1 MEVIEA
7 IGITVFTFCF
17 KFLGVIFFINIQ
29 QWTIKIACCN
39 NEVATHFRV
48 KRREMGGSFLPGPIQ
63 ILGVQNIRRNMNILT
78 TITVF
83 LKIHFILN
91 MKRKIHL
98 FPLNN
103 TRSLSDSRRARND
116 FSGSFQ
122 NMRLK
127 IMKTEEQCMFG
138 NYLLFIC
145 CTFPDI
151 AVIGKKCLEAVWR
164 LHNSVLWRPT
174 DRALYFQ
181 VVCCLPWCQRK
192 YVARVKRK
200 APSVLLAVCFS
211 SFARKPVHEFKEP
224 NSGIKTFK
232 SPYSSVEYSPMPHE

>member
-1 MEVIEA
+1 M
-7 IGITVFTFCF
+7 
-17 KFLGVIFFINIQ
+17 
-29 QWTIKIACCN
+29 
-39 NEVATHFRV
+39 HFRV
-48 KRREMGGSFLPGPIQ
+48 KRTEIGGFISFLPGPIQ
-63 ILGVQNIRRNMNILT
+63 ILGVQNITSNMNILS

-103 TRSLSDSRRARND
+103 TRSLSASRKARNN

-122 NMRLK
+122 NMRL
-127 IMKTEEQCMFG
+127 KTEEQCMFG

-145 CTFPDI
+145 FTFPDI
-151 AVIGKKCLEAVWR
+151 AVIGKECLEAVWR

-192 YVARVKRK
+192 YVARAKRK

-211 SFARKPVHEFKEP
+211 SFARKTVH
-224 NSGIKTFK
+224 
-232 SPYSSVEYSPMPHE
+232 

>member
-1 MEVIEA
+1 
-7 IGITVFTFCF
+7 
-17 KFLGVIFFINIQ
+17 
-29 QWTIKIACCN
+29 
-39 NEVATHFRV
+39 
-48 KRREMGGSFLPGPIQ
+48 MGGFISFLPGPIQ

-103 TRSLSDSRRARND
+103 TRSLSDSRRARNN

-145 CTFPDI
+145 CTAFPDI

-164 LHNSVLWRPT
+164 LHNSVL
-174 DRALYFQ
+174 
-181 VVCCLPWCQRK
+181 
-192 YVARVKRK
+192 
-200 APSVLLAVCFS
+200 
-211 SFARKPVHEFKEP
+211 
-224 NSGIKTFK
+224 
-232 SPYSSVEYSPMPHE
+232 

>member
-1 MEVIEA
+1 
-7 IGITVFTFCF
+7 
-17 KFLGVIFFINIQ
+17 
-29 QWTIKIACCN
+29 
-39 NEVATHFRV
+39 
-48 KRREMGGSFLPGPIQ
+48 
-63 ILGVQNIRRNMNILT
+63 
-78 TITVF
+78 
-83 LKIHFILN
+83 
-91 MKRKIHL
+91 
-98 FPLNN
+98 
-103 TRSLSDSRRARND
+103 
-116 FSGSFQ
+116 
-122 NMRLK
+122 
-127 IMKTEEQCMFG
+127 MKTEEQCMFG
-138 NYLLFIC
+138 NYLLSIC

-224 NSGIKTFK
+224 NSGIETFK
-232 SPYSSVEYSPMPHE
+232 LPDTVQLSILQCHMSRTRQRRSNKRNSKCALKSTNKVTLKMHKIESKS